1 MGGGFLGDQEQF
13 PGSGWIK
20 QAKKNNC
27 MDNLEGF
34 FPSFFLVRI
43 VWVGVIKRH
52 LVCHMAFLDFFSWAR
67 IDKLSILEFITMKNR
82 RKHFLKVQGVS
93 FCPQK
98 MCLQKTL
105 KTYRNLENT
114 VRNYWCL
121 RCFRDK
127 KPVVLFFREF
137 LCFETSSCF
146 LHVLPSSRLYIV
158 I

>member
-1 MGGGFLGDQEQF
+1 M
-13 PGSGWIK
+13 
-20 QAKKNNC
+20 
-27 MDNLEGF
+27 
-34 FPSFFLVRI
+34 RI

-82 RKHFLKVQGVS
+82 RKQFLKVQGVS

-146 LHVLPSSRLYIV
+146 CMFCQVQDYILSFRLKLLPIKRRLLKPHGNGQSSLVEKSI
-158 I
+158 